1 VTDKGLQELRQRM
14 PFADLT
20 RLEKNSQV
28 RGLSDLF
35 TVDPITRY
43 LQTKLGPARD

>member
-20 RLEKNSQV
+20 RFGKDTQV
-28 RGLSDLF
+28 GRLSHLFADQTGAGLH
-35 TVDPITRY
+35 
-43 LQTKLGPARD
+43 